1 MADRKG
7 EIVAAAKRVLARDG
21 SAGFSVR
28 KVAREAGISLGNLQ
42 YHFASRVELLEGLL
56 EADVAAYRAAYGE
69 LRAASRGAER
79 QKGADGA
86 PWGLTVLREF
96 LESALLEADGQEDL
110 AVFRALFTFTDE
122 AIVAALR
129 RYDRELYSL
138 LESALAELSGQPPE
152 TRRVRRAATLL
163 YPFLDGYPTTA
174 SALALDHAAVASLLA
189 DVVWGVLWDSSEEL

>member
-7 EIVAAAKRVLARDG
+7 EIVAAAKRVLAREG

-42 YHFASRVELLEGLL
+42 YHFASRIELLEGLL
-56 EADVAAYRAAYGE
+56 EADVASYREAYHE
-69 LRAASRGAER
+69 LRRSSQTSGTQRR
-79 QKGADGA
+79 ADGE

-96 LESALLEADGQEDL
+96 LTRALQEAGGDEDL
-110 AVFRALFTFTDE
+110 AVFRALFTFADKEIVE
-122 AIVAALR
+122 ALS

-138 LESALAELSGQPPE
+138 LEAALAELCGQSPDSAQ
-152 TRRVRRAATLL
+152 VRGAASLL

-174 SALALDHAAVASLLA
+174 PALSLDHTALASLLTE
-189 DVVWGVLWDSSEEL
+189 VVWGILSDTT